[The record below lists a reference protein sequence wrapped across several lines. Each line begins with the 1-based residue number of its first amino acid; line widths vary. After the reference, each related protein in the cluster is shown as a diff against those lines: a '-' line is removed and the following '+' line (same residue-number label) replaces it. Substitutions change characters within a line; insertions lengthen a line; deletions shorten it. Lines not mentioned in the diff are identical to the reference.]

1 VFIPTAGT
9 NKQLNDAVTR
19 VSKPVEQPSTRID
32 AKPAEAK
39 NETMH
44 VNGILAMKAYQ
55 NEPIATFAKRAN
67 IDLSYFLKCNDL
79 SISDRLIPG
88 NYYYLKKKKTSAYTY
103 QHVAKQGDDLWSISQ
118 QYGVQLRKL
127 KKYNNI
133 TSGNKIAEGSVV
145 LLSSKKGATS
155 TVQFVDVAEVNPGDT
170 FSWSV
175 QPESIQTSSR
185 PVIVVSTETIVQPT
199 VMSKVESEEISID
212 PAGKHIVGPGETL
225 YSIGKRYN
233 VGVMN
238 LVEWNNLNLKDGL
251 KVGQVLRISE
261 AKGDVLPSAKPAE
274 VKEITH
280 EVKNSDTLYSIAR
293 QYGVTIK
300 DLMEWN
306 QKKDFSL
313 AAGENLRI
321 LKK

>member
-1 VFIPTAGT
+1 
-9 NKQLNDAVTR
+9 
-19 VSKPVEQPSTRID
+19 
-32 AKPAEAK
+32 
-39 NETMH
+39 
-44 VNGILAMKAYQ
+44 
-55 NEPIATFAKRAN
+55 
-67 IDLSYFLKCNDL
+67 
-79 SISDRLIPG
+79 
-88 NYYYLKKKKTSAYTY
+88 
-103 QHVAKQGDDLWSISQ
+103 
-118 QYGVQLRKL
+118 
-127 KKYNNI
+127 
-133 TSGNKIAEGSVV
+133 
-145 LLSSKKGATS
+145 
-155 TVQFVDVAEVNPGDT
+155 
-170 FSWSV
+170 
-175 QPESIQTSSR
+175 
-185 PVIVVSTETIVQPT
+185 
-199 VMSKVESEEISID
+199 MSKVESEEISID